1 MKHAN
6 SPMKRLD
13 WQNECSKKRMRK
25 YRDAKKTQSNV
36 TKKRNTPKKSNVT
49 EKRNT
54 PGKSNVTE
62 KPDTPGKSNV
72 TEKPDTV
79 CCSRVLKDKGTADH
93 VSRGNVSP

>member
-62 KPDTPGKSNV
+62 KPDT
-72 TEKPDTV
+72 V
-79 CCSRVLKDKGTADH
+79 CCGRVLKDKGTADH